1 MSLGITPHNYQPEEI
16 LQLPELIAKKQG
28 KHIIVCIDEFQ
39 QIGEFSDSITVQK
52 RLRSI
57 WQHQQNVSYCLFGSK
72 KHLMTK
78 LFQNRKMPFYQFGE
92 MMYLDKISTADW
104 IPFIQSRFELQG
116 KKISKEL
123 ANRICD
129 TVENC
134 SSYVQQLSWN
144 ILAETEETATEQDF
158 KHGLSAL
165 MAQCSG
171 LFEEQIQGL
180 TSYQMNFLRAI
191 CEGVHRDFGS
201 RKVMEDYNL
210 GSKSNIIR
218 IKEALLDKELIEIN
232 QEGVYLEDPV
242 FRMWFNKS
250 FM

>member
-1 MSLGITPHNYQPEEI
+1 
-16 LQLPELIAKKQG
+16 
-28 KHIIVCIDEFQ
+28 
-39 QIGEFSDSITVQK
+39 
-52 RLRSI
+52 
-57 WQHQQNVSYCLFGSK
+57 
-72 KHLMTK
+72 
-78 LFQNRKMPFYQFGE
+78 
-92 MMYLDKISTADW
+92 
-104 IPFIQSRFELQG
+104 
-116 KKISKEL
+116 
-123 ANRICD
+123 
-129 TVENC
+129 
-134 SSYVQQLSWN
+134 
-144 ILAETEETATEQDF
+144 
-158 KHGLSAL
+158 

-201 RKVMEDYNL
+201 KKVMEDYNL